1 VINNAHLRIL
11 VVDDEPDL
19 RESLTLRFENLG
31 FDVVT
36 AGDGREACD
45 IARAGYPDCIILDLD
60 MPVLDGFGTLK
71 RLRADAMTADIPV
84 IILTA
89 SSDTCDKLITR
100 NYGVQGYAI
109 KPYDHQRLA
118 EQVYQACEE
127 SVTA

>member
-1 VINNAHLRIL
+1 MNAHAHLRIL

-19 RESLTLRFENLG
+19 RESLTLRFESLG
-31 FDVVT
+31 FEVMN
-36 AGDGREACD
+36 AADGREACA
-45 IARAGYPDCIILDLD
+45 IADTGYPDCIILDLD

-71 RLRADAMTADIPV
+71 RLGTQAGTKDIPV

-100 NYGVQGYAI
+100 NFDVAGYAI

-118 EQVYQACEE
+118 EQVGQVCAA
-127 SVTA
+127 VVPV